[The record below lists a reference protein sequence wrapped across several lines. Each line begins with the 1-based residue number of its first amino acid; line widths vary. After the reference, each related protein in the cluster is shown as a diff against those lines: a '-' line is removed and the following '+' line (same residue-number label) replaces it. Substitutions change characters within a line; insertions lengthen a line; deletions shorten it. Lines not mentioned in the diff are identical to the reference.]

1 MADVELKRKESLTR
15 KEAAERLSAL
25 ATALAD
31 GGKVELNLGAS
42 TVSLNVPDHVRAE
55 FEVEIDGD
63 EVELEIEL
71 KWSIG
76 DGTAASATAAEA
88 APVHEGKARRTHRGA
103 GARPSQ

>member
-1 MADVELKRKESLTR
+1 VADIELKRKESLTR

-25 ATALAD
+25 ATALAE

-42 TVSLNVPDHVRAE
+42 TVSLDVPDHVRTE

-63 EVELEIEL
+63 EVELEFEL

-76 DGTAASATAAEA
+76 DAAAAPASSAEA
-88 APVHEGKARRTHRGA
+88 TGHAGKARRPHRGT
-103 GARPSQ
+103 GARSNQ